1 MVIRNYLQLKK
12 KEVPIC
18 MQLLKPDSITHYKL
32 SLDSELTE
40 NDQIVC
46 VEQMKFSLMAKSCLC
61 PGLVALITN
70 LIKSNESKP
79 PPTEAKENNNSSWLT
94 DYQQG

>member
-1 MVIRNYLQLKK
+1 
-12 KEVPIC
+12 
-18 MQLLKPDSITHYKL
+18 MQLLKPESITHYKL
-32 SLDSELTE
+32 SLDSDLIK

-70 LIKSNESKP
+70 LIKSNEAKP
-79 PPTEAKENNNSSWLT
+79 DLIETKDNSNSSWLL